1 MIGFLSPGG
10 WFFRILGFPDFWI
23 SGFWDFRILGFRD
36 FGFWDFGFQTP
47 RPPQTPPGLENVEK
61 PFIFLNRKRTVRSG
75 RSKCRKNR
83 PEIVHMRRKTK
94 EKVFGPSSSFPG
106 WTGHPRLHIFPG
118 RRRMAFSPG
127 YNFPGSQAKNY
138 SQVPRFVSPGSHP
151 GSNKKPAHKRPTG
164 PQSQRVS
171 KKFGL

>member
-1 MIGFLSPGG
+1 MVF
-10 WFFRILGFPDFWI
+10 
-23 SGFWDFRILGFRD
+23 SGFWDFGICWILDFWIWDFLD
-36 FGFWDFGFQTP
+36 FGFWDFGFPTP
-47 RPPQTPPGLENVEK
+47 RGVPDPPGLENVEK
-61 PFIFLNRKRTVRSG
+61 TFDFLVRKNAVGSG

-94 EKVFGPSSSFPG
+94 DLVFGPSSSFPG

-138 SQVPRFVSPGSHP
+138 SQVPRFVSPGSYP
-151 GSNKKPAHKRPTG
+151 GS
-164 PQSQRVS
+164 
-171 KKFGL
+171 